1 MRWNSLGG
9 TRPSNTRASVPRLI
23 PLYNARTTTSS
34 GDGVSSG
41 SVRISPWP
49 GAAIQNAC
57 AASAAIR
64 QFWGFARDDTIP
76 QPLCGPSSGGPIRL
90 KPDPT
95 GYEAAAAKAGSAAKA
110 GQSAMGPMRFG
121 AANQITL
128 VRALLVAGLA
138 SFAAQPAT
146 PTAAWRAVVIAILA
160 ALLDGLDGWVARR
173 TGTVSA
179 FGTRF
184 DMETDAALILVL
196 AILAWQYGKAGPWV
210 LLSGLLRYIFVAAGW
225 LWPWMAGPLA
235 STLRAKIICVV
246 QIVALIVATAPA
258 IAPPAS
264 AVVAAVGLLALCY
277 SFLVDTRRLWLR
289 TQ

>member
-1 MRWNSLGG
+1 
-9 TRPSNTRASVPRLI
+9 
-23 PLYNARTTTSS
+23 
-34 GDGVSSG
+34 
-41 SVRISPWP
+41 
-49 GAAIQNAC
+49 
-57 AASAAIR
+57 
-64 QFWGFARDDTIP
+64 
-76 QPLCGPSSGGPIRL
+76 
-90 KPDPT
+90 
-95 GYEAAAAKAGSAAKA
+95 
-110 GQSAMGPMRFG
+110 MGPMRFG